1 MPELSSRLA
10 EVFIYRMTGDV
21 PEYLIL
27 RRSDKVIYSGIWSV
41 CAGKIEPGEKAY
53 EAAVREMRE
62 ETGLVPEE
70 LYNVDAV
77 NVFYDPANDEMHA
90 VPVFLAKVAAQEVTL
105 NDEHTEF
112 QWHAEEEAVKMLHW
126 LSHKNNVRLIQKCLT
141 DEEYFRSLNL
151 ILKK

>member
-10 EVFIYRMTGDV
+10 EVFIYRMNGDV

-53 EAAVREMRE
+53 EAALREMQE

-70 LYNVDAV
+70 LYNVDSV
-77 NVFYDPANDEMHA
+77 NVFYDPVTDEMHV
-90 VPVFLAKVAAQEVTL
+90 VPVFLARIENRKVTL

-112 QWHAEEEAVKMLHW
+112 QWHEAEGAVKMLHW
-126 LSHKNNVRLIQKCLT
+126 ISHKNNIRLIQKCLT

-151 ILKK
+151 ILK

>member
-10 EVFIYRMTGDV
+10 EIFIYRINGDA
-21 PEYLIL
+21 PEYLL
-27 RRSDKVIYSGIWSV
+27 LKRSGKVTYSGIWSV

-62 ETGLVPEE
+62 ETGLAPEE

-77 NVFYDPANDEMHA
+77 NVFYDPVTDGMHV
-90 VPVFLAKVAAQEVTL
+90 VPVFLARVEICDVTL
-105 NDEHTEF
+105 NEEHTEYK
-112 QWHAEEEAVKMLHW
+112 WLTADEAVKTLHW
-126 LSHKNNVRLIQKCLT
+126 VSHKNNLKLIRKCLT
-141 DEEYFRSLNL
+141 HEEYFRTLNL